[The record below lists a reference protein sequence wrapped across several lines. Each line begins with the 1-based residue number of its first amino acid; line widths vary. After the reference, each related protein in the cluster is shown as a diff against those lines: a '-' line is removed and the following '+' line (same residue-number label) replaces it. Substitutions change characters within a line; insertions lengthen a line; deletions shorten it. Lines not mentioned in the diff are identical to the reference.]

1 MISGMK
7 NVEWHR
13 IELRLDKELYN
24 RLNNF
29 CKKHN
34 FSKSSFIRSLI
45 KFSITEVNGEAL
57 IIRDDIYKKKLMYQ
71 VHCYGNNLNQ
81 IAYKLNIAIKSEQL
95 SASDL
100 IDLKSAIKNIDN
112 MRYKAIEL
120 EQYIHDRL

>member
-1 MISGMK
+1 MK

-13 IELRLDKELYN
+13 IELRLDKKLFI

-34 FSKSSFIRSLI
+34 FTKSSFIRNLI
-45 KFSITEVNGEAL
+45 NFSTTEANGKAL
-57 IIRDDIYKKKLMYQ
+57 IIRDDIYKKQLMYQ

-81 IAYKLNIAIKSEQL
+81 IAHKLNIAIKSDKL
-95 SASDL
+95 SASEILDL
-100 IDLKSAIKNIDN
+100 NSAIENIDN
-112 MRYKAIEL
+112 MRYKALEL

>member
-1 MISGMK
+1 MK

-13 IELRLDKELYN
+13 IELRLEKELYD
-24 RLNNF
+24 RLNDF

-34 FSKSSFIRSLI
+34 FTKSSFIRNLI
-45 KFSITEVNGEAL
+45 NFSTTEANGKAL

-81 IAYKLNIAIKSEQL
+81 IAHKLNIAIKSEQL

-100 IDLKSAIKNIDN
+100 IDLKSVINSIDN
-112 MRYKAIEL
+112 IRHQALEL

>member
-1 MISGMK
+1 MK

-13 IELRLDKELYN
+13 IELRLDKELFN

-34 FSKSSFIRSLI
+34 YTKSSFIRNLI
-45 KFSITEVNGEAL
+45 NFSTTEANGKAL

-81 IAYKLNIAIKSEQL
+81 IAYKLNIAIKSDRL

-100 IDLKSAIKNIDN
+100 IELKSAIKDIDN
-112 MRYKAIEL
+112 MRYKALEL
-120 EQYIHDRL
+120 ETYIHDRL